1 MVYYSTA
8 DFSVDSFDLKMYLR
22 NAPPPNEGSV
32 GSRARNL
39 QALSDLYAMAV
50 IESDASDASLM
61 TENER
66 RWLASYAVRFEL
78 VSRYVQREVD
88 RRLTETDWDM
98 EALERYLSEP
108 DTYAL
113 AERVSVRALLV
124 STENRSVADAMAEVQ
139 ALRALAIMRPEA
151 DFEQLV
157 ADNTDDE
164 NARENGGLM
173 ENLVRGQTVAPFE
186 SAAFALREPGEISP
200 PVTTDFGIHLIQLVE
215 YQPPRQRT
223 FEETKAQII
232 DELKPERASQYRQAI
247 QQEARERKP
256 DGFIEHT
263 DALDQL
269 MLQTSDGPLG
279 IN

>member
-1 MVYYSTA
+1 
-8 DFSVDSFDLKMYLR
+8 MYLR
-22 NAPPPNEGSV
+22 NAPPPTDGTV

-50 IESDASDASLM
+50 IESDADVSTLM
-61 TENER
+61 TEDEQ

-88 RRLTETDWDM
+88 RRMAETDWDV
-98 EALERYLSEP
+98 EALEWYLSEP
-108 DTYAL
+108 EAYAL
-113 AERVSVRALLV
+113 PERVSVRALLV
-124 STENRSVADAMAEVQ
+124 STENRSVAEAMVEAET
-139 ALRALAIMRPEA
+139 LRTLAMMPDA
-151 DFEQLV
+151 DFGQLV

-186 SAAFALREPGEISP
+186 ASAFALRGPGEISA
-200 PVTTDFGIHLIQLVE
+200 PVTTDFGVHLIQLVK
-215 YQPPRQRT
+215 YQPPRKRT
-223 FEETKAQII
+223 LEETKAQII
-232 DELKPERASQYRQAI
+232 DELMPIRASQYRQAI

-256 DGFIEHT
+256 AGFVEHT
-263 DALDQL
+263 DALDKL

-279 IN
+279 LQ